1 MTISSAIQQA
11 AERLAASAAR
21 GNHRLDAE
29 TLLMSV
35 LGRDRAYLYAHPE
48 LELSCRELTKYY
60 EALTRRASGEPL
72 QYITGHQEF
81 WGLDLLVTPAVLI
94 PRPETEHAVEA
105 VLELARRIESPRI
118 VDVGTGSGC
127 IALALAS
134 ELPGAAI
141 EAVDISTDALE
152 VARVNAMRLGLSEH
166 VRLTPSDLLEVF
178 LQSGSSFDIV
188 VSNPPYVGESEADK
202 LQIEVRQHEPHCAL
216 FGGAEGLDIYRRLI
230 PQAHQ
235 VLKPNGWLVM
245 EIGYSQEQAIRD
257 LLSDWDQVHSVPDL
271 QGIPRVMVAS
281 RKP

>member
-11 AERLAASAAR
+11 SKRLADSAAR
-21 GNHRLDAE
+21 GDHRLDAE

-48 LELSCRELTKYY
+48 LELSCGELTKYHD
-60 EALTRRASGEPL
+60 ALTRRATGEPL

-81 WGLDLLVTPAVLI
+81 WGLDLQVTPAVLI
-94 PRPETEHAVEA
+94 PRPETEHAVEVA
-105 VLELARRIESPRI
+105 LEIARGSDSPRV
-118 VDVGTGSGC
+118 VDVGAGSGC

-134 ELPGAAI
+134 ELPHASI

-152 VARVNAMRLGLSEH
+152 VARANAIRLGLSEQ
-166 VRLTPSDLLEVF
+166 VRFRQSDLLEIF
-178 LQSGSSFDIV
+178 LESGSSFDLV

-202 LQIEVRQHEPHCAL
+202 LQIEVRQHEPHRAL

-230 PQAHQ
+230 PQAQQ

-257 LLSDWDQVHSVPDL
+257 LLSDWEQVRSVPDL